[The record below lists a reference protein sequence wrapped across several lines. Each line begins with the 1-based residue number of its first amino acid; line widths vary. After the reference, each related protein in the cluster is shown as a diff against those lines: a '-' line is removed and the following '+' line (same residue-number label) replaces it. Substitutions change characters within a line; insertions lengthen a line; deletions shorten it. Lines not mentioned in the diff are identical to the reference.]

1 MCRFLNKIEYI
12 YYVFNYMIE
21 SNTMADLLTAMHIQ
35 MQQFVTSFNPC
46 RKATTELYNSLT
58 EDLSKYSTVAFP
70 TQPTGIEFILDIHD
84 YSKLIVSVL
93 PSKNVLSIECYTI
106 NVLNR
111 KGEYIKEKDF
121 GTYDELFQYI
131 RHFCY

>member
-1 MCRFLNKIEYI
+1 MSDILCATHL
-12 YYVFNYMIE
+12 
-21 SNTMADLLTAMHIQ
+21 H
-35 MQQFVTSFNPC
+35 MQQFVNSFIPC
-46 RKATTELYNSLT
+46 RMATMELYNSLT

-84 YSKLIVSVL
+84 QPKLIVSIL
-93 PSKNVLSIECYTI
+93 PSKNVSSIECYTI
-106 NVLNR
+106 TILNC
-111 KGEYIKEKDF
+111 KGEYIKQKDF